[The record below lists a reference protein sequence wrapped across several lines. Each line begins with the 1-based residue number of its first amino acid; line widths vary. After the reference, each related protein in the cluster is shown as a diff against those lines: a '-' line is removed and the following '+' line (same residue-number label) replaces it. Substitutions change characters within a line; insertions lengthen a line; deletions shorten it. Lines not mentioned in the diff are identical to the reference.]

1 MNIYFC
7 GSIRGGREDAGLYHR
22 MIEFLKGYGKVLTE
36 HVGDP
41 ALTEMGND
49 GTSEDIW
56 KRDTDWLKESDIVLA
71 ECSRPSHGV
80 GYEVAYAEALG
91 KETHI
96 FYGGADGR
104 LSAMLEGCP
113 NYGIHYYKSEDELF
127 SELKEVMEEF
137 RENAVK
143 I

>member
-1 MNIYFC
+1 MKIYFC
-7 GSIRGGREDAGLYHR
+7 GSIRGGREDVTLYHD
-22 MIEFLKGYGKVLTE
+22 MIQLLKKYGNVLTE

-41 ALTEMGND
+41 ALTELGND
-49 GTSEDIW
+49 GTSDEIW
-56 KRDTDWLKESDIVLA
+56 KRDTDWLKESEIVIA
-71 ECSRPSHGV
+71 ECSRASHGV

-113 NYGIHYYKSEDELF
+113 SFHIHYYKSKEELF
-127 SELKEVMEEF
+127 DIIRSVME
-137 RENAVK
+137 K
-143 I
+143 

>member
-7 GSIRGGREDAGLYHR
+7 GSIRGGREDVGLYHE
-22 MIEFLKGYGKVLTE
+22 MIVFLKKYGCVLTE

-41 ALTEMGND
+41 TLTEMGND

-56 KRDTDWLKESDIVLA
+56 RRDTDWLKESDIVIA
-71 ECSRPSHGV
+71 ECSRASHGV
-80 GYEVAYAEALG
+80 GYEVAFAEALG

-96 FYGGADGR
+96 FYGGQDGR

-113 NYGIHYYKSEDELF
+113 NFGIHYYTSEQALF
-127 SELKEVMEEF
+127 EKLEAVMEAYKS
-137 RENAVK
+137 RAVRF
-143 I
+143 